1 MCAFP
6 AAVST
11 YKMHFS
17 IIFFELT
24 QMPAPSPAA
33 STLEQ
38 TIGAATTQFGIL
50 IQAAAND
57 ATAIFRVISGL
68 TDGNDYGRYFAAEDP
83 LTPYIASATNV
94 SAMQAQGATLR
105 AAVAVAIAQAET
117 DADGNLT
124 VYPADILAVTEAL
137 RSACANPA
145 DAIRLLSSLISF
157 AVTTP
162 FDGPSP
168 VSNEA
173 AAIAQTIYFAVG
185 AGHMG
190 QPLAAWP
197 TWFGDPFV
205 LQFAQLTS
213 AAAVLMRRA
222 AAISLARASATY
234 VPTSYQDAQRVLGVV
249 DGALW
254 MVIEEAG
261 DIFDDASYN
270 ALRAL
275 RAAVQADL
283 GARGSNLAQVVM
295 RAFGAQQSA
304 LVLAYRLYQDASR
317 ADDLIARNDP
327 PHPGFMPVSVEALA
341 A

>member
-1 MCAFP
+1 M
-6 AAVST
+6 T
-11 YKMHFS
+11 
-17 IIFFELT
+17 
-24 QMPAPSPAA
+24 APSPAA

-38 TIGAATTQFGIL
+38 TIGAATAQFGL
-50 IQAAAND
+50 LVQAAAND
-57 ATAIFRVISGL
+57 ATAIFRVIYGL
-68 TDGNDYGRYFAAEDP
+68 SDGNDYGRYFAAEDP
-83 LTPYIASATNV
+83 LVPYIPATSV
-94 SAMQAQGATLR
+94 PTMQMQGATLR
-105 AAVAVAIAQAET
+105 ASVAAAILQAQS
-117 DADGNLT
+117 DAAGDLDT
-124 VYPADILAVTEAL
+124 YPTDILAVTEAL

-145 DAIRLLSSLISF
+145 DAIRLLSALVSF
-157 AVTTP
+157 SVTTP

-168 VSNEA
+168 VSNQA

-185 AGHMG
+185 VGHAG
-190 QPLAAWP
+190 QPLVSWP

-205 LQFAQLTS
+205 LLFAQLTS

-234 VPTSYQDAQRVLGVV
+234 VPTSYQDAQRVLGIV

-254 MVIEEAG
+254 TVIEEAG
-261 DIFDDASYN
+261 DIFDDISYN

-275 RAAVQADL
+275 RAAVQTDL
-283 GARGSNLAQVVM
+283 GARGNNLAQIVT
-295 RAFGAQQSA
+295 RTFGAQQPA